1 MNHFCQKRNFDGNGD
16 SQELTGVNSLKTR
29 TRTTRTTKKE
39 QKEQQEQKEKQKQQ
53 KRKHKKQH

>member
-29 TRTTRTTKKE
+29 TRTTKTTKE